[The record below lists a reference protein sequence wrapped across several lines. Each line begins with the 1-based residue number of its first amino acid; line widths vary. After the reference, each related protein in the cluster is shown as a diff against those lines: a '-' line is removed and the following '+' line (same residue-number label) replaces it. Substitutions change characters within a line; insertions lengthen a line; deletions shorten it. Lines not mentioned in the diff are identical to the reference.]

1 MPSNNE
7 TKNKLNEGV
16 SNIEFFREEITS
28 LRVSLE
34 KQKVKRKT
42 KRRLKFFIKKL
53 MRRKLKE
60 AFPIVTL
67 DFIYLIY
74 LYENQ
79 KYFIFYCLSNCIMR
93 IS

>member
-42 KRRLKFFIKKL
+42 KRRLKIFIKKL

-60 AFPIVTL
+60 AFPRK
-67 DFIYLIY
+67 
-74 LYENQ
+74 EG
-79 KYFIFYCLSNCIMR
+79 KYNEIFQDKSKESWTNDNKAALR
-93 IS
+93 

>member
-42 KRRLKFFIKKL
+42 KRRLKLFIKKL

-60 AFPIVTL
+60 AFPRKKG
-67 DFIYLIY
+67 
-74 LYENQ
+74 
-79 KYFIFYCLSNCIMR
+79 KYNEIIKDQNKE
-93 IS
+93 

>member
-60 AFPIVTL
+60 AFPRK
-67 DFIYLIY
+67 
-74 LYENQ
+74 EG
-79 KYFIFYCLSNCIMR
+79 KYNEIFQDKSKESWTNDNKAALR
-93 IS
+93 